1 MDTLLRGVAIGFAI
15 AAPIGPI
22 GILCIRRTLA
32 SGVATGIASGL
43 GAATADAIY
52 AFIAGAALAL
62 ATHVLARIGTP
73 LHVIG
78 GLALIAL
85 GVRTLRERDSEETRA
100 STPHPRDL
108 VLAWASTIGLTL
120 VNPATILSF
129 AGIVA
134 GTLGGTNALAV
145 PAVAAFALGVFV
157 GSSAWW
163 VVLCG
168 AVGAV
173 RHGLG
178 SRTMQLLRV
187 ASGAL
192 LGGFGVAALLTV
204 G

>member
-1 MDTLLRGVAIGFAI
+1 MDTLLRGVAIGCAI

-32 SGVATGIASGL
+32 NGVATGIASGL

-52 AFIAGAALAL
+52 AFVAGAALAL

-73 LHVIG
+73 LHVLG

-85 GVRTLRERDSEETRA
+85 GARTLRERDGEGTRRRA
-100 STPHPRDL
+100 AVPRDL
-108 VLAWASTIGLTL
+108 ILAWASTTGLTL

-134 GTLGGTNALAV
+134 GTLGGTRALAV
-145 PAVAAFALGVFV
+145 PAVGTFALGVFL
-157 GSSAWW
+157 GSTAWW
-163 VVLCG
+163 VFLSG
-168 AVGAV
+168 TVGAL
-173 RHGLG
+173 RHGVG
-178 SRTMQLLRV
+178 PRAMQLVRV
-187 ASGAL
+187 VSGCL
-192 LGGFGVAALLTV
+192 LAGFGVAALLTV